1 VRLEADATRLAQV
14 VANLLNN
21 AAKYTE
27 ERGHIGLT
35 VERDGGE
42 AVVRVRDTGVG
53 IPAEMLAQ
61 VFDLFTQVTH
71 SLERSQGGLGIGLT
85 LARSLVEMHGGSVR
99 AHSDGP
105 GQGSEFVVRL
115 PVLTELRSESPGPG
129 LNGQLIKPS
138 ARRILVVDDNVDAA
152 DSLAV
157 LLRLVG
163 NDVRTAHDGPAA
175 LEAARAYRPDVVLL
189 DLGLPRMSGY
199 EVCRRLREGHFANGP
214 LVVALTG
221 YGQDEDRR
229 RTREAGFDRHL
240 VKPVNPDELWEV
252 LTEDH
257 GRGNRLAIAERV
269 AG

>member
-1 VRLEADATRLAQV
+1 
-14 VANLLNN
+14 
-21 AAKYTE
+21 
-27 ERGHIGLT
+27 
-35 VERDGGE
+35 
-42 AVVRVRDTGVG
+42 
-53 IPAEMLAQ
+53 
-61 VFDLFTQVTH
+61 
-71 SLERSQGGLGIGLT
+71 
-85 LARSLVEMHGGSVR
+85 MHGGSVR
-99 AHSDGP
+99 AYSDGP

-115 PVLTELRSESPGPG
+115 PLLAELRSEGSGPG
-129 LNGQLIKPS
+129 EHGRLVGSS

-157 LLRLVG
+157 LLRLTG

-175 LEAARAYRPDVVLL
+175 LEASRAYRPDVVLL

-199 EVCRRLREGHFANGP
+199 EVCRHLREGHFANGP

-240 VKPVNPDELWEV
+240 VKPVSLEELRE
-252 LTEDH
+252 LLAEDH
-257 GRGNRLAIAERV
+257 GRGDRPAIAERV